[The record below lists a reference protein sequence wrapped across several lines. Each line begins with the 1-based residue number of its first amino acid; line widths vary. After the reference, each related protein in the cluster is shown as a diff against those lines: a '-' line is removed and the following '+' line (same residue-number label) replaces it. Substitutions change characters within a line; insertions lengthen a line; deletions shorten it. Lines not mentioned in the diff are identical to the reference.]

1 MPHYVAFLAG
11 INLGNRRIKMD
22 ALRARFEELKFRN
35 VATFIASGNVLFES
49 NARDAAKLETQIER
63 HLAKTLGYEVATFVR
78 TRSEVAALAVAQ
90 PFAKSDMA
98 EPTHT
103 VLAIFFKTPFAP
115 ELARK
120 ITAIRTAR
128 DEFHVAGRE
137 LFWLTRGKLSESSV
151 WTLPETKALKLPK
164 STMRN
169 TTTLRNIAEQFRR
182 PHPAQPEAA
191 CNSAALPGF
200 FARNSSSP
208 LRT

>member
-78 TRSEVAALAVAQ
+78 TRAEVAALADTR
-90 PFAKSDMA
+90 PFSKSDHA
-98 EPTHT
+98 EPTHN
-103 VLAIFFKTPFAP
+103 LFAILFKTALPAD
-115 ELARK
+115 LARK
-120 ITAIRTAR
+120 IAAIRTDR
-128 DEFHVAGRE
+128 DAFHVSDRE
-137 LFWLTRGKLSESSV
+137 LFWFTRGKLTESVV
-151 WTLPETKALKLPK
+151 WTLPEVKALKFPK

-169 TTTLRNIAEQFRR
+169 TTTLRNIAEQF
-182 PHPAQPEAA
+182 PPPASRA
-191 CNSAALPGF
+191 S
-200 FARNSSSP
+200 
-208 LRT
+208 